1 MSSFTPRARGES
13 AAPSSSSQR
22 ERERERGGRER
33 EECKPV
39 TERMRGKES
48 GAAQQ

>member
-13 AAPSSSSQR
+13 AAPSSSLQ
-22 ERERERGGRER
+22 RERERGGRER